1 MQFKTNIVVIGA
13 KRSKGDYEGTPYDN
27 TKIYTSTSLDAS
39 KGDAVGQ
46 AGSEY
51 AWGLSD
57 NYNKIAT
64 LKFPFEAEATMEIV
78 SNGKSNKTIMLDLK
92 PVAANQPVKA

>member
-1 MQFKTNIVVIGA
+1 MQFKTQIVVTGA
-13 KRSKGDYEGTPYDN
+13 KRSKGDFDGTAYDS
-27 TKIYTSTSLDAS
+27 TKIYTSTGLDTS
-39 KGDAVGQ
+39 KGDAVGE

-57 NYNKIAT
+57 NFNKIAS
-64 LKFPFEAEATMEIV
+64 LSFPFQAEATMEIV

-92 PVAANQPVKA
+92 PVQQAK

>member
-1 MQFKTNIVVIGA
+1 MQFKTQIIVTGA
-13 KRSKGDYEGTPYDN
+13 KRSKGEFDGTAYDS
-27 TKIYTSTSLDAS
+27 TKIYTSTSLDTS
-39 KGDAVGQ
+39 KGDAVGE

-57 NYNKIAT
+57 NFNKIAS
-64 LKFPFEAEATMEIV
+64 LQFPFQAEATMEIV

-92 PVAANQPVKA
+92 PVQQAK